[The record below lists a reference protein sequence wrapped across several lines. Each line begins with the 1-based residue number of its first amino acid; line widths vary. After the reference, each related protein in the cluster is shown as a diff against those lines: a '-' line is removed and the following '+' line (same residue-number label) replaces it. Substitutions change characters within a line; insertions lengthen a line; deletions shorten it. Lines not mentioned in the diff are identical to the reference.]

1 MKVVCGSGAYI
12 EDDRGHSAV
21 FNIVFALPGMRPV
34 AAW

>member
-21 FNIVFALPGMRPV
+21 FNIVFALPGMMPV